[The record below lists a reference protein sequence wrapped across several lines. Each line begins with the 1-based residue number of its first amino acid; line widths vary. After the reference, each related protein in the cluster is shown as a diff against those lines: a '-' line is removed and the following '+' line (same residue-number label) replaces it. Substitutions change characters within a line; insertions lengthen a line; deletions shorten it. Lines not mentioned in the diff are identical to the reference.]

1 MLEMNRVQSLWYNF
15 FCKSPTLGE
24 SKYEITDVYMLL
36 FAQLHVQKTLENLDT
51 QTLCTLSQFFAELL
65 EQLLQLRKKT
75 PYPTSC
81 RLFIDENISKGAN
94 LLHQISLGTCLWENL
109 FLWLNINYMHIDHE
123 YIYSFLTMIS
133 PHLPLPN
140 TTRCAVIM
148 KKIIS
153 ANATLTDITE
163 HLSDIKG

>member
-1 MLEMNRVQSLWYNF
+1 MTNVQQLWYDF
-15 FCKSPTLGE
+15 FCKSPSLGE
-24 SKYEITDVYMLL
+24 SKYEIKDVYMML
-36 FAQLHVQKTLENLDT
+36 FAQLHAPETLVTPNT
-51 QTLCTLSQFFAELL
+51 QTQCTMSQFFAELL
-65 EQLLQLRKKT
+65 EQLFQLRKKT

>member
-1 MLEMNRVQSLWYNF
+1 MLEMNKVQSMWHDF

-24 SKYEITDVYMLL
+24 SRYEMNDVYMIL
-36 FAQLHVQKTLENLDT
+36 FAQLHAQETLETLNQ
-51 QTLCTLSQFFAELL
+51 QTLCTISQFFAELL
-65 EQLLQLRKKT
+65 EQLFQLRKNT

-94 LLHQISLGTCLWENL
+94 LLHQISLGTCAWEDL
-109 FLWLNINYMHIDHE
+109 FLWLNINYMHINHE
-123 YIYSFLTMIS
+123 YIYSFLTIIS

-140 TTRCAVIM
+140 TVRCVVLM

-153 ANATLTDITE
+153 GNATLTDLTE
-163 HLSDIKG
+163 PLSDSQG

>member
-1 MLEMNRVQSLWYNF
+1 MNKVQSLWYSF

-36 FAQLHVQKTLENLDT
+36 FAQLHAKKTLENLDT

-65 EQLLQLRKKT
+65 EQLFQLRKKT
-75 PYPTSC
+75 LYPTSC
-81 RLFIDENISKGAN
+81 RHFIDENISKGAN
-94 LLHQISLGTCLWENL
+94 LLHQISLGTCAWEDL
-109 FLWLNINYMHIDHE
+109 FLWLNINYMHINHE
-123 YIYSFLTMIS
+123 YIYSFLTIIS

-140 TTRCAVIM
+140 TVRCVVLM

-153 ANATLTDITE
+153 GNATLTDLTE
-163 HLSDIKG
+163 PLSDSQG